1 MFDFDAMATFVEV
14 AQLGS
19 FSAAAKALRLP
30 RSTVSERVARLEAS
44 LGVRLLERTARVV
57 RPTSAGAAYHERC
70 ARILSDLDEHTCI
83 VYGESRVTRWTFER
97 GREVRRVDVR
107 GTRSMNSFAM
117 LHEGRSLRC
126 RDRAR

>member
-44 LGVRLLERTARVV
+44 LGVRLLERTTRVV

-70 ARILSDLDEHTCI
+70 ARILSEMEEANAAVKDL
-83 VYGESRVTRWTFER
+83 TRLHRLRRIARDARRTTRKR
-97 GREVRRVDVR
+97 GARRE
-107 GTRSMNSFAM
+107 
-117 LHEGRSLRC
+117 
-126 RDRAR
+126 